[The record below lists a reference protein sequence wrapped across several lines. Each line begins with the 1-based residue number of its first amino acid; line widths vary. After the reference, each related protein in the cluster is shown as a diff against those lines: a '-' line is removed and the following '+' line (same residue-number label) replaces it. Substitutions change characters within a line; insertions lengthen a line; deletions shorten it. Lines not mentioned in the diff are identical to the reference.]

1 MKQETLIEA
10 AKRVAY
16 PNGEERNGVSEII
29 YRVFKEG
36 AEWQRNH
43 VWHKTDEIPKLK
55 KDILVHFESG
65 NMVTM
70 YVDKE
75 ILDKFKKYYVDYWAY
90 IDDLMP
96 TSFDE
101 ILEANKDVLQRL
113 RDKYDEI
120 NMCNCGYCSVD
131 KFR

>member
-1 MKQETLIEA
+1 MEREEIEQ
-10 AKRVAY
+10 VAEEFAQRRY
-16 PNGEERNGVSEII
+16 INGCAVPTGNMISKSIACREG
-29 YRVFKEG
+29 FKSG
-36 AEWQRNH
+36 AQWQRNH
-43 VWHKTDEIPKLK
+43 VWRKTDEIPKLK

-96 TSFDE
+96 TSFDD
-101 ILEANKDVLQRL
+101 ILEDNKDVLQRL
-113 RDKYDEI
+113 RDNQNEQ
-120 NMCNCGYCSVD
+120 N
-131 KFR
+131 

>member
-1 MKQETLIEA
+1 MIMKQETLIEA

-29 YRVFKEG
+29 YRAFKEG

-96 TSFDE
+96 TSFDD
-101 ILEANKDVLQRL
+101 ILEDNKDVLQRL
-113 RDKYDEI
+113 RD
-120 NMCNCGYCSVD
+120 NQNG
-131 KFR
+131 

>member
-1 MKQETLIEA
+1 MIMKQETLIEA

-96 TSFDE
+96 TSFDD
-101 ILEANKDVLQRL
+101 ILEDNKDVLQRL
-113 RDKYDEI
+113 RDNQNEQ
-120 NMCNCGYCSVD
+120 N
-131 KFR
+131 